1 MKKVIFVGG
10 TSYSGSTFLDMI
22 LANSPHGF
30 SCGEVHALFWPYRRH
45 HIDYKC
51 GCGDPHCEVWET
63 VRKAGATNLYQR
75 IFEMFPDIDFIVD
88 SSKDPLWIADRTEGL
103 AGSGIQ
109 VKNILI
115 WKSPE
120 EFYFSRLK
128 RNRKRDW
135 KRAWINYHKLYFRIV
150 DQWIAIRY
158 KNFATSPDVLER
170 LCKELE
176 IPFFE
181 GKQNYWEKKHHT
193 LFGNTSARIHLYDS
207 QSELFKNCKA
217 EINSSISQL
226 DSNNGQHNVYRVIYY
241 KAPIQVNG
249 ENRSFNQDPR
259 IEGILKIL
267 LAADVS
273 SNEEPD
279 CTMSIKPML
288 NNMKATKLFE
298 LYHRAKRQIKSLP
311 VNIYG
316 KLK

>member
-30 SCGEVHALFWPYRRH
+30 SCGEVCALFRPYRKH
-45 HIDYKC
+45 HIDYEC
-51 GCGDPHCEVWET
+51 GCGDPDCEIWET
-63 VRKAGATNLYQR
+63 VKSTGATNLYQR

-88 SSKDPLWIADRTEGL
+88 SSKDPLWIADRTEDL
-103 AGSGIQ
+103 ASSGIQ

-120 EFYFSRLK
+120 EFYSSRTK
-128 RNRKRDW
+128 RNQKRGW
-135 KRAWINYHKLYFRIV
+135 KRSWINYHKLYFRIV
-150 DQWIAIRY
+150 DQWIAVSYR
-158 KNFATSPDVLER
+158 KFSNFPEVLER
-170 LCKELE
+170 ICKKLE

-181 GKQNYWEKKHHT
+181 GKHNYWEKKHHT
-193 LFGNTSARIHLYDS
+193 LFGNTSAKIHLYER
-207 QSELFKNCKA
+207 QSESFKNCKA
-217 EINSSISQL
+217 ELNSTISQL
-226 DSNNGQHNVYRVIYY
+226 DSNNGQHRVHREIYY
-241 KAPIQVNG
+241 EAPIQVNG

-259 IEGILKIL
+259 IERILKIL

-273 SNEEPD
+273 SDEELD
-279 CTMSIKPML
+279 RAMCIKPIL
-288 NNMKATKLFE
+288 NDMKATKLFE
-298 LYHRAKRQIKSLP
+298 LYHRAKRQIRSLP